1 MADRY
6 WVGGTGNW
14 SDTNRWSDTSGGT
27 PGASV
32 PTSIDS
38 VIFDAGSNVGTG
50 VFTVTVDGTVSAPS
64 ICDNFSTGGAGGAL
78 DGVMTL
84 SIPSATSQLD
94 VYGSMTLPATNL
106 TVTSTAGCFIRFAA
120 TTTGKT
126 ITTNGVNL
134 GNTSVNFDGIGGEW
148 TLGSAY
154 TSSLIFRLTSGVLN
168 TNNFNISCSQLSSVG
183 TNARTYNL
191 GSSTI
196 TLSAA
201 TAVSLVSTGL
211 TFNVGTS
218 SIVCSSASPTFNGN
232 SLTYSNVTFSS
243 AAAGTVTITN
253 AATGTNT
260 FNNLT
265 FTSRSATGLRFVSIS
280 GNQTVNGTLTFGTA
294 NTSIR
299 RMSVASATIG
309 TQITLTAATV
319 ATIADVDFRDIKA
332 AGASAPWSGTRIGN
346 CQGNDA
352 TSITFTAG
360 APKYWNLAA
369 GGNWSAT
376 AWALGSGGA
385 VDANNFPLA
394 QDSVIIEN
402 TGLNASATITVD
414 QGWNIPALSFATRTL
429 AMTFAT
435 GTTTPFLYGDLTLD
449 ADVTY
454 TGTGNITFAEQAAPQ
469 LITSAGKTLTQPLTF
484 NTGLGTVRLVDN
496 LTIGSTLTTTL
507 TAGTLD
513 LNNQTLSTGLFNTNN
528 SNVRTLAFGTG
539 AIDLTGNNAS
549 VWNTAAATNLTITG
563 TLTVNAT
570 YAGATGTRTIN
581 AGSISGG
588 GLSTALNFN
597 ISAGTDIVNL
607 ATNSFFKNLNFTG
620 FLGSLG
626 ISTRTL
632 YGDLTISAGMTVT
645 GGASNTNFAGTSGTQ
660 QITTNGVTLD
670 HPLIFDGVGGTFAFQ
685 DALTQGSTRTF
696 RITNGTVQLK
706 NSATSTVGVF
716 ATSGTNQK
724 FLQSTTPGSQ
734 ATLSQASG
742 TVTAQYLTIRD
753 INAIGGATWNAFV
766 DQGNID
772 AGNNDGWDFG
782 ISPIVGGNEYT
793 YQLRSF
799 TQPRRF

>member
-6 WVGGTGNW
+6 WVGGSGNW

-38 VIFDAGSNVGTG
+38 VIFDANSNVGTG
-50 VFTVTVDGTVSAPS
+50 SFTVTVDGTSSVPS
-64 ICDNFSTGGAGGAL
+64 ICNDFSTGGSGGAL
-78 DGVMTL
+78 DGAMTL
-84 SIPSATSQLD
+84 SMGATAFLEC
-94 VYGSMTLPATNL
+94 YGSMTLPASNL
-106 TVTSTAGCFIRFAA
+106 TWTGTSGAILAFKAN
-120 TTTGKT
+120 TTGKT
-126 ITTNGVNL
+126 FTTNGVLISN
-134 GNTSVNFDGIGGEW
+134 VRVYFDGVGGEW
-148 TLGSAY
+148 TLGSAL
-154 TSSLIFRLTSGVLN
+154 TLNLNSVFSLNLINGSFN
-168 TNNFNISCSQLSSVG
+168 TGNFNITAVAMTIGNGNICAF
-183 TNARTYNL
+183 NA

-196 TLSAA
+196 TLSGSGPLTVNTTNLTFNAG
-201 TAVSLVSTGL
+201 TSTIICSSIGPTFSGSGL
-211 TFNVGTS
+211 TF
-218 SIVCSSASPTFNGN
+218 
-232 SLTYSNVTFSS
+232 YNVTFSNGG
-243 AAAGTVTITN
+243 AGTVAITG
-253 AATGTNT
+253 ANT

-265 FTSRSATGLRFVSIS
+265 FTSRSATGLRFVSLAE
-280 GNQTVNGTLTFGTA
+280 NQTVSGTLTFGTA

-299 RMSVASATIG
+299 RISVSSSIIG
-309 TQITLTAATV
+309 TQRTITAATV
-319 ATIADVDFRDIKA
+319 AAIADVDFRDIKA

-369 GGNWSAT
+369 GGSWSAT

-484 NTGLGTVRLVDN
+484 NTGFGTVRLVDN

-513 LNNQTLSTGLFNTNN
+513 LVDKTLSTGLFNTNN

-539 AIDLTGNNAS
+539 NITVTGNNAT
-549 VWNTAAATNLTITG
+549 VLTMNGTNFTYTG
-563 TLTVNAT
+563 TPNINAT
-570 YAGATGTRTIN
+570 YAGSTGTRTFSFTTGGTEANALNIN
-581 AGSISGG
+581 ITAGS
-588 GLSTALNFN
+588 
-597 ISAGTDIVNL
+597 DIVNL
-607 ATNSFFKNLNFTG
+607 PFRSKNVDFTG
-620 FLGSLG
+620 FSGSSLNASNRFIFG
-626 ISTRTL
+626 N
-632 YGDLTISAGMTVT
+632 LTISAGMTFTSGIGVLT
-645 GGASNTNFAGTSGTQ
+645 FGATSGTQ
-660 QITTNGVTLD
+660 QITTNSVVID
-670 HPLIFDGVGGTFAFQ
+670 NPLSFNGIGGTFAFQ
-685 DALTQGSTRTF
+685 DALTQGATQAFT
-696 RITNGTVQLK
+696 ITNGTVQLK
-706 NSATSTVGVF
+706 NGVTSTVGAF

-724 FLQSTTPGSQ
+724 FLRSTLAGSQ
-734 ATLSQASG
+734 ATLRQASG
-742 TVTAQYLTIRD
+742 TVDASYLTIQD
-753 INAIGGATWNAFV
+753 INATGGATWNAYVNQF
-766 DQGNID
+766 NSD
-772 AGNNDGWDFG
+772 AGNVDGWDFG
-782 ISPIVGGNEYT
+782 ISPVVGGAEYT
-793 YQLRSF
+793 YSMRSF